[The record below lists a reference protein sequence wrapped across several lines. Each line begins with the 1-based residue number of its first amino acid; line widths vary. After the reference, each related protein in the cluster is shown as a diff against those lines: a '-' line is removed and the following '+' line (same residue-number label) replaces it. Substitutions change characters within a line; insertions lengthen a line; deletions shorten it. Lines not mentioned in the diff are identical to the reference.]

1 MEGDRIGGKLRTA
14 QQEIRKEETIRH
26 NGIFNAEKIFGSG
39 QLVPY
44 CIISY
49 AKGQENALLHAKK
62 KCTVRHNNIKIII
75 SVR

>member
-14 QQEIRKEETIRH
+14 QQEIRKEETIRYS
-26 NGIFNAEKIFGSG
+26 GIFNSEEIFGSG

-49 AKGQENALLHAKK
+49 AKNALLHAKK
-62 KCTVRHNNIKIII
+62 KK
-75 SVR
+75 SAQ

>member
-14 QQEIRKEETIRH
+14 QQEIRKEETIRYS
-26 NGIFNAEKIFGSG
+26 GIFNSEEIFGSG

-49 AKGQENALLHAKK
+49 AKNALLHAKK
-62 KCTVRHNNIKIII
+62 KKKVHSKTY
-75 SVR
+75 